1 MWREQVFKKAQPI
14 WQSLA
19 KSIEGDILEWH
30 DRFQDRGELSG
41 ESDLERIGGD
51 ILIGIEAEFG
61 IRVHRF

>member
-1 MWREQVFKKAQPI
+1 MFKKAQPI

-30 DRFQDRGELSG
+30 DIFQGRGELSG
-41 ESDLERIGGD
+41 ESNLKRIGGG
-51 ILIGIEAEFG
+51 ILIDVEAEFG